1 MVCMS
6 TTAWFILIGC
16 LMLARGLGAD
26 GIARL
31 PLTSAMAYLG
41 VGLLLGPMF
50 LGLFSFDL
58 VQQAPL
64 LETLTEIAVLI
75 SLFSAGVKMPVPF
88 SLARWLPSLRLAW
101 LSMAISVALV
111 AAFSCLVLGLPL
123 GAGILLGAIL
133 APTDPVL
140 ATDVQLRH
148 AGDREQL
155 RFMLTSEAGMNDG
168 SGFPFVMLGLG
179 LLGLHELGP
188 HGVTWLWRDLVWASA
203 GAIALGAAGGA
214 LLAWL
219 GWQVRAKE
227 PKHAMLDDL
236 AALGLIALVYGVS
249 TWLHAWGFLAVFFA
263 GVALRQTELRLAGA
277 PKDRH
282 GLLQAEE
289 THAVSAAKPHD
300 SDVTLTVSGESL
312 VFKEHLERLSE
323 LTLVLLLGG
332 AVTAAAW
339 SWQAWSVA
347 LFLLLVA
354 RPASVMLGLLASGTS
369 VRLRGLA
376 AWFGVRG
383 IGSLYY
389 LSYAIAHGLADGLA
403 RELADITLVVVI
415 LSIVAHGLTVKPL
428 LERYW
433 RK

>member
-1 MVCMS
+1 MS

-111 AAFSCLVLGLPL
+111 AAFACLVLGLPL

-188 HGVTWLWRDLVWASA
+188 HGATWLWRDLVWASA

>member
-111 AAFSCLVLGLPL
+111 AAFACLVLGLPL

-148 AGDREQL
+148 AGDSEQL
-155 RFMLTSEAGMNDG
+155 RFILTSEAGMNDG

-188 HGVTWLWRDLVWASA
+188 HGATWLWRDLVWASA

>member
-1 MVCMS
+1 MVHMS

-88 SLARWLPSLRLAW
+88 SLARWLAPLRLAW

-111 AAFSCLVLGLPL
+111 AAFACLVLGLPL

-369 VRLRGLA
+369 MRLRGLA

-389 LSYAIAHGLADGLA
+389 LSYAIAHGLADGMA

>member
-1 MVCMS
+1 MS

-26 GIARL
+26 RIARL

-50 LGLFSFDL
+50 LGLFAFDL
-58 VQQAPL
+58 LQQAPL

-101 LSMAISVALV
+101 LSMAVSVALV
-111 AAFSCLVLGLPL
+111 AAFACLVLGLPL
-123 GAGILLGAIL
+123 GAGVLLGAIL

-148 AGDREQL
+148 AGDSEQL

-188 HGVTWLWRDLVWASA
+188 HGATWLWRDLFWASGA
-203 GAIALGAAGGA
+203 AIALGAAGGA

-236 AALGLIALVYGVS
+236 AALGLIALVYGVA

-277 PKDRH
+277 PKDRQ

-289 THAVSAAKPHD
+289 THAVSATKPHD
-300 SDVTLTVSGESL
+300 SEVPLTVSGESL

-332 AVTAAAW
+332 TVTAAAW

-389 LSYAIAHGLADGLA
+389 LSYAIAHGLPRTLA
-403 RELADITLVVVI
+403 RELADITVVVVI